1 MAAVIF
7 PLSTA
12 WRWYTRLSAPLRIM
26 PWLLSLMLLSGIF
39 REVQAPAGC
48 GNFPVLHV
56 YTLLEA
62 GLVLL
67 YFRRVLSGFVPDLL
81 LWIVFLL
88 FNVLT
93 LVHAVYQPH
102 NDHPDMLPRCVE
114 SIGIILLCASSYY
127 RILKQLR
134 IKKIYRD
141 PVFLV
146 NIGLLL
152 YFSEPLFQLIIH
164 PYMAALRIRISKPEW
179 ILHNLSSLVLYMFV
193 FAGLLQN
200 RHSFS

>member
-1 MAAVIF
+1 MAAAAL
-7 PLSTA
+7 PLGTA
-12 WRWYTRLSAPLRIM
+12 WRWYTRLSAPLRIL
-26 PWLLSLMLLSGIF
+26 PWLLSLMLLFSIC
-39 REVQAPAGC
+39 RMILTPPDC
-48 GNFPVLHV
+48 GNFPLLHV

-67 YFRRVLSGFVPDLL
+67 YFRRVLSGFLPDSV
-81 LWIVFLL
+81 LWISFLL
-88 FNVLT
+88 FNALT

-102 NDHPDMLPRCVE
+102 NNRPDMLPRCVE
-114 SIGIILLCASSYY
+114 GIGIILLCAASYY

-164 PYMAALRIRISKPEW
+164 PYMAALRIRISTPEW
-179 ILHNLSSLVLYMFV
+179 TLHNLYCLVLYLFV

-200 RHSFS
+200 RRSFS